1 MDTNAEH
8 YQRYIDGDK
17 DAFDAIVDDMFHKL
31 VNYLN
36 RYVQDYQAAEDIAV
50 DTFVELFAYKYRYNF
65 KVSLKTY
72 VFMVGR
78 SRALTYLRHH
88 KRRNTHSFADV
99 SELIDEAQEANPIEK
114 SDQSLALAAAIE
126 KLSSDMQSAV
136 HLVYFE
142 DLSYED
148 AGRVMK
154 KSAKQ
159 IDNLLY
165 RARKELKELL
175 SREEVPF

>member
-1 MDTNAEH
+1 M
-8 YQRYIDGDK
+8 
-17 DAFDAIVDDMFHKL
+17 
-31 VNYLN
+31 
-36 RYVQDYQAAEDIAV
+36 
-50 DTFVELFAYKYRYNF
+50 
-65 KVSLKTY
+65 
-72 VFMVGR
+72 
-78 SRALTYLRHH
+78 
-88 KRRNTHSFADV
+88 
-99 SELIDEAQEANPIEK
+99 IDEAQEANPIEK

-126 KLSSDMQSAV
+126 KLSSDMQSAI